1 MPGLPIGWSMAMPM
15 TPVWNEGFAGLE
27 AAALLRS
34 EVWRDPG
41 LDGGGRGILLVP
53 GFIAGDRT
61 LAVMT
66 QWLRR
71 AGYHTRSAGLRMNV
85 DCAGEILRRLEAR
98 IDDLCQRRGAA
109 VVLGQSR
116 GGSLARALAAR
127 RPDQVAG
134 LITLGSPTL
143 DPLAVGPLT
152 LLSVRAVSAL
162 GALGIPG
169 ILSRRCLDGDCC
181 AAFREG
187 LETDWRADIPYVSIY
202 SRRDGIV
209 DWHACLDPA
218 AQTVEV
224 DASHCGMAAHAGT
237 YEAIARALRAVGP
250 AAGLARAA

>member
-61 LAVMT
+61 LGVMT

-98 IDDLCQRRGAA
+98 LDDLCQRRGAA

-134 LITLGSPTL
+134 LITLGSPML

>member
-53 GFIAGDRT
+53 GFMAGDRT

-98 IDDLCQRRGAA
+98 LDDLCQRRGAA

>member
-98 IDDLCQRRGAA
+98 LDDLCQRRGAA

-134 LITLGSPTL
+134 LITLGSPML

-224 DASHCGMAAHAGT
+224 DASHCGMAAHSGT

>member
-1 MPGLPIGWSMAMPM
+1 MPGLPVGWSLAMPM

-41 LDGGGRGILLVP
+41 LDGGGRGVLLVP
-53 GFIAGDRT
+53 GFIAGDQT
-61 LAVMT
+61 LGLMT
-66 QWLRR
+66 RWLRR

-85 DCAGEILRRLEAR
+85 DCAGEILRGLEAR
-98 IDDLCQRRGAA
+98 LDGLVQRRGPA

-169 ILSRRCLDGDCC
+169 FLSRRCLDGACC

-187 LETDWRADIPYVSIY
+187 LETEWPVDIPYVSIY

-209 DWHACLDPA
+209 DWRACLEPA
-218 AQTVEV
+218 AKTVEV
-224 DASHCGMAAHAGT
+224 HASHCGMAAHAGT
-237 YEAIARALRAVGP
+237 YGAIAQALRAVGP
-250 AAGLARAA
+250 ADGLARAA